1 MMVRQNETIFEEYN
15 EILENVITQ
24 IQDLR
29 EEFTSTI
36 DDIEDMITSAMNADV
51 SGLCPKNPQ
60 GTSPLT
66 RLPGSAQT
74 RPCRKRGKG
83 KTLFRRI
90 RMF

>member
-1 MMVRQNETIFEEYN
+1 MMVRQNETIFEKYN
-15 EILENVITQ
+15 EILEDV
-24 IQDLR
+24 
-29 EEFTSTI
+29 
-36 DDIEDMITSAMNADV
+36 ITSAMNADV

-66 RLPGSAQT
+66 RLLGSAQT

>member
-1 MMVRQNETIFEEYN
+1 MVRQNETTFEEYN
-15 EILENVITQ
+15 EILEDVITQ

-51 SGLCPKNPQ
+51 LGLCHKNPQ